1 MIRKTAIPVLAAVLI
16 VAGARHASAAP
27 LIGQVDTF
35 EDGTTQGWTVN
46 LLGMGGHPTPPTN
59 QTGGQ
64 GGTDDNY
71 LLLESLG
78 GNGGGSKLS
87 AANLDPRWA
96 GDYMAAGVTAIS
108 MDVNNL
114 GQTDLFLRF
123 GFEDPIPGPPN
134 NIAFTDAVFVPAGAG
149 WMNIQFLV
157 GPAHLTALI
166 GTVEQALSNT
176 TVVRLYHSDVP
187 NFPNPVQPVPSI
199 SALLG
204 VDNITAVGAVP
215 EPSTLALLGLA
226 MATRLAR
233 RRRT

>member
-1 MIRKTAIPVLAAVLI
+1 MIRSGAVVGLLAVLSM
-16 VAGARHASAAP
+16 ASTTPGVAAP

-35 EDGTTQGWTVN
+35 EDGTTQGWSVN
-46 LLGMGGHPTPPTN
+46 LLGMGGHPTPPSN

-64 GGTDDNY
+64 GGADDNY
-71 LLLESLG
+71 LLLQSLG

-114 GQTDLFLRF
+114 GQSDLFLRF
-123 GFEDPIPGPPN
+123 GFEDPIPGPPT

-166 GTVEQALSNT
+166 GTVDQALSNT

-187 NFPNPVQPVPSI
+187 NFPNPVQPIPSL

-204 VDNITAVGAVP
+204 VDNITVVGAVP
-215 EPSTLALLGLA
+215 EPSMLALLGVA
-226 MATRLAR
+226 AATALAR

>member
-1 MIRKTAIPVLAAVLI
+1 MIRSGALVALLAVMSPAATAPVV
-16 VAGARHASAAP
+16 AAP
-27 LIGQVDTF
+27 LIGQVGTF
-35 EDGTTQGWTVN
+35 EDGTTQGWAVD
-46 LLGMGGHPTPPTN
+46 LLGMGGHPTPPSN

-64 GGTDDNY
+64 GGADDNY
-71 LLLESLG
+71 LLLQSLG
-78 GNGGGSKLS
+78 GSGAGSKLS
-87 AANLDPRWA
+87 AANFAPRWA
-96 GDYMAAGVTAIS
+96 GDYIAAGVTAIS

-114 GQTDLFLRF
+114 GQSDLFLRF
-123 GFEDPIPGPPN
+123 GFEDPIPGPPT

-166 GTVEQALSNT
+166 GTVEQALANT

-187 NFPNPVQPVPSI
+187 NFPNPVVSIPAI

-226 MATRLAR
+226 VATGLVR

>member
-1 MIRKTAIPVLAAVLI
+1 MIRKAAIPVLAAVLI
-16 VAGARHASAAP
+16 VAGAGHVSAAP

-35 EDGTTQGWTVN
+35 EDGTTQGWSVN
-46 LLGMGGHPTPPTN
+46 LLGGGFHPTPPSN

-64 GGTDDNY
+64 GGADDNY
-71 LLLESLG
+71 LVLQSIG
-78 GNGGGSKLS
+78 GGGGGSKLS
-87 AANLDPRWA
+87 AANLDPRWT
-96 GDYMAAGVTAIS
+96 GDYLAAGVTAIT
-108 MDVNNL
+108 MDVINL

-123 GFEDPIPGPPN
+123 GFEDPIPGPPA
-134 NIAFTDAVFVPAGAG
+134 NIAFTDAVFVPAGSG